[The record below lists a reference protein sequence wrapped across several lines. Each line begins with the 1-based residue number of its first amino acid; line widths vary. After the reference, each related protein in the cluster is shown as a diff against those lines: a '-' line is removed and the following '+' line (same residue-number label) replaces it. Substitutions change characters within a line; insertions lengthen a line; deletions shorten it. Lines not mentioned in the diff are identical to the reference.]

1 MNIFMNQYSHA
12 MATEI
17 QHKTTKL
24 LDDTYTTNPKDIPK
38 PVTKWYYTL
47 LRSLVSCFTQSN
59 TQFQKYPSFDTMDNS
74 LHNYINN
81 IFTTSEIDKIISKL
95 PEYNTF
101 YIPHTASLPRLH

>member
-59 TQFQKYPSFDTMDNS
+59 TQFQKYSSNDAMDNS

-95 PEYNTF
+95 PEYNTA
-101 YIPHTASLPRLH
+101 YIPHTHTINRLH